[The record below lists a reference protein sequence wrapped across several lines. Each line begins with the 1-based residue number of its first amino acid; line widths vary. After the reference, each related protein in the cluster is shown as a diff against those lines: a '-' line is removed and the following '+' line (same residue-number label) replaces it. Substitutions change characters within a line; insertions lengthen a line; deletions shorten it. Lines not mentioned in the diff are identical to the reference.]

1 MIDDL
6 STRTALKAFVLPP
19 GVFVWLLLLSVMTW
33 RHLLGRF
40 LAVASAAA
48 IYLLS
53 TPFVAAWM
61 AAGLEIHAPLGPT
74 TLQAGSVDA
83 LVVLMAGRDTDAP
96 EYGRKDSV
104 SRYSRD
110 RLSYAAHLHRK
121 TGLPIILSGGLAEDG
136 RPALAILGDEVLQS
150 SFGIRAAAVET
161 QSRNTWEN
169 ARNLLPILAAHDI
182 HKIALITHAWHMRRA
197 LVSFSDSGLDIL
209 PAPTYFIHETN
220 DDGVTLISDWLPS
233 VNSLHDS
240 TNVLHEYLG
249 LLWYRHFQAGSV

>member
-1 MIDDL
+1 MLDDL

-33 RHLLGRF
+33 RQLLGRF
-40 LAVASAAA
+40 LAVGTAAA

-61 AAGLEIHAPLGPT
+61 AAGLEIHAPVSPAK
-74 TLQAGSVDA
+74 LQAVGVDA
-83 LVVLMAGRDTDAP
+83 LVVLLAGRYTEAP
-96 EYGRKDSV
+96 EYGRQDTV

-121 TGLPIILSGGLAEDG
+121 TGLPIILSGGLAKDEQ
-136 RPALAILGDEVLQS
+136 PALAILGDEVLQS
-150 SFGIRAAAVET
+150 SYGIRAAAVET

-182 HKIALITHAWHMRRA
+182 DKMALITHAWHMRRA
-197 LVSFSDSGLDIL
+197 LLSFRDSGLDIL
-209 PAPTYFIHETN
+209 PAPTYFIRTTN
-220 DDGVTLISDWLPS
+220 DDVTLVSDWLPS

-240 TNVLHEYLG
+240 TNMLHEYLG
-249 LLWYRHFQAGSV
+249 LLWYRYFQPVNV